1 MKESFE
7 SYQDTSKKLDHDM
20 VTWLEDGTKKSA
32 QWRTATNYPSP
43 SEVVVTKD
51 TIKADQAYQLA
62 FDGKALLWRSDFP
75 NARSLL
81 QALSRRSLRQ
91 PRSNQVKNTKS
102 FQEIFFEQRAIQE
115 KRARVL
121 NQLLVPLSADYV
133 IQLPRAQDVAL
144 ACEQVFGSSQSD
156 SVISL
161 RALLAIVS
169 AHEWRKKGVQIPQL
183 SRRIYPHF
191 GVFSPLR
198 SEYLDLVD
206 QAPLSPNWKSA
217 YDIGTGTGVLAAIL
231 AKRGLLEITATDLY
245 QRAVLCARANIL
257 LFEMQ
262 ERIQVIQSDM
272 FPPGRAD
279 VIVCNPP
286 WIVAEPSSL
295 LDSAV
300 YDSKATM
307 LRSFLSGVRDHLNI
321 GGEAWL
327 VISDIAEHLDLRSR
341 DQFLEWIA
349 LGGLKVVGRI
359 DARPVHGRA
368 RDQEDPLYQVR
379 SKEITSLWRL
389 QSS

>member
-7 SYQDTSKKLDHDM
+7 SYQDTSKKLDHVI

-32 QWRTATNYPSP
+32 QWRTATNHPSP

-75 NARSLL
+75 NARNLL

-300 YDSKATM
+300 YDSKAE
-307 LRSFLSGVRDHLNI
+307 RI
-321 GGEAWL
+321 W
-327 VISDIAEHLDLRSR
+327 
-341 DQFLEWIA
+341 
-349 LGGLKVVGRI
+349 GL
-359 DARPVHGRA
+359 
-368 RDQEDPLYQVR
+368 
-379 SKEITSLWRL
+379 
-389 QSS
+389 